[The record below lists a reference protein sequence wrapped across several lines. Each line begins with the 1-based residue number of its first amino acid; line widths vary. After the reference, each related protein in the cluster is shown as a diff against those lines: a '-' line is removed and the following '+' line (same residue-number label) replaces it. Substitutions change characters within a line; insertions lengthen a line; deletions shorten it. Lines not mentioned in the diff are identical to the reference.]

1 MRNNINF
8 RFALLLFILLVFSCD
23 VDKSRVPNIAPT
35 ANAGL
40 DQSVKE
46 QTIVSLYGSGNDSDG
61 SIESYHWSQT
71 SGNPV
76 VFFNSNSN
84 TAVFTSPIVTTITY
98 LSFELTVTDN
108 GGLSTTDSVVV
119 TVTPINAAPIADA
132 GLDQSVN
139 EQSTVTLY
147 GSGTDSDGSIE
158 SYSWS
163 QTAGISVSF
172 SEHTSNTLN
181 FTAPMVETN
190 SYLSFE
196 LTVTDNEGMTSTD
209 SVVVIINVVGNIIY
223 VPNDFLKISDAIN
236 SAVSGDKVI
245 LNKVT
250 HVETGEIYI
259 DKDLIIASTFIFT
272 QDPSDILNSVIRG
285 DGKNNLFTA
294 TDGASVQIVGLT
306 IENTRKPITIDT
318 GYGAIRYN
326 VLRDNNSDSISFEE
340 NSSGIVEFNEIS
352 NSGDDGIDIDGSR
365 GPYSINGNIITGSA
379 DDGMEFRMLNH
390 YLVAGKIMYEVYD
403 NIIDGAKGDGIQL
416 IDYPEDNQNLRE
428 IKIHNNYIKNV
439 MYAGVGSMPDKM
451 TLRAELAVTYPLFA
465 FKEKV
470 ILTNNTLINND
481 NGISGGENFIILNNI
496 VSDNRLGAT
505 NLYANSVIDY
515 TMFFKNNLYSVP
527 DHVQREHIVFDDPR
541 LNSDGSL
548 HYLSPCIDAGVS
560 NYIWQNETVLNIKK
574 FNGVSPDLGWL
585 EF

>member
-196 LTVTDNEGMTSTD
+196 LTVTDSVTRSSLMKSSLRSTVSCIFSGELSIKMAMWLMCIFRNDVTVRPLND
-209 SVVVIINVVGNIIY
+209 SS
-223 VPNDFLKISDAIN
+223 ND
-236 SAVSGDKVI
+236 
-245 LNKVT
+245 
-250 HVETGEIYI
+250 Y
-259 DKDLIIASTFIFT
+259 
-272 QDPSDILNSVIRG
+272 
-285 DGKNNLFTA
+285 
-294 TDGASVQIVGLT
+294 
-306 IENTRKPITIDT
+306 
-318 GYGAIRYN
+318 
-326 VLRDNNSDSISFEE
+326 
-340 NSSGIVEFNEIS
+340 
-352 NSGDDGIDIDGSR
+352 
-365 GPYSINGNIITGSA
+365 
-379 DDGMEFRMLNH
+379 
-390 YLVAGKIMYEVYD
+390 
-403 NIIDGAKGDGIQL
+403 
-416 IDYPEDNQNLRE
+416 
-428 IKIHNNYIKNV
+428 
-439 MYAGVGSMPDKM
+439 
-451 TLRAELAVTYPLFA
+451 
-465 FKEKV
+465 
-470 ILTNNTLINND
+470 
-481 NGISGGENFIILNNI
+481 
-496 VSDNRLGAT
+496 
-505 NLYANSVIDY
+505 
-515 TMFFKNNLYSVP
+515 
-527 DHVQREHIVFDDPR
+527 
-541 LNSDGSL
+541 
-548 HYLSPCIDAGVS
+548 
-560 NYIWQNETVLNIKK
+560 
-574 FNGVSPDLGWL
+574 
-585 EF
+585 